1 MLDEKVINDGARYK
15 FDDLVDIT
23 EFDEL
28 LQSFYKATKIP
39 NGLVNN
45 EGKIITQAGWVS
57 ACSLFHRVNSESS
70 NCCEE
75 SNLSLMKNLREGEV
89 SYSKCK
95 NGLIDYATPIVI
107 DGKILATVFLGQVLE
122 EKPNVD
128 FFIEQAKKYN
138 YDEKQYL
145 KAINSVPIVTREK
158 MEALMDCIVKMV
170 QMLAQNKLSKL
181 NESKLKFRLEKST
194 KQQIQLKDILDFSP
208 VGVGWS
214 NQDGKIEYVNHQF
227 TKLFGYTIE
236 DLPDLDTWYKKAY
249 PDIRYR
255 NEVIVP
261 WHKEV
266 ASSIRGGTSCPELE
280 VTVTCKDGSERR
292 VFIRVSWIGNKR
304 LVNFSD
310 ITNHW
315 KSELRNR
322 AHDRM
327 LEMVAKGSN
336 LNDIL
341 FNIVQ
346 TIESEDPTSLCSILL
361 LDCDK
366 EHLKTGVSSANLPKF
381 YNEAID
387 GIKIG
392 VGVGSCGT
400 AAFLGERIIVED
412 ILNHEYWQPYLDLA
426 IKANLKACWSEP
438 IISSSGE
445 ILGTFA
451 IYHKEK
457 CCPNLM
463 DIERITFATNIA
475 AIAIENRNVKFEL
488 EHRAYYDYLTNLPN
502 RRYFIERSDVELS
515 RFHRYKGQ
523 LSIMMFDIDFFKKIN
538 DKYGHSTG
546 DLVLEKISDISRELL
561 RDVDIIGRIGGEE
574 FSVLLPQTS
583 VDEAVKVA
591 ERLRMKIFE
600 TQIVL
605 ENEISLSFT
614 ASFGVAS
621 ANNCDNIVNL
631 LNRAD
636 LALYDAKNS
645 GRNRVCLYTKENS

>member
-75 SNLSLMKNLREGEV
+75 SNLSLMKNLHEGEV

-145 KAINSVPIVTREK
+145 NAINSVPIVTREK

-400 AAFLGERIIVED
+400 AAFLGERIIVDD
-412 ILNHEYWQPYLDLA
+412 ILTHEYWQPYLDLA

-445 ILGTFA
+445 VLGTFA
-451 IYHKEK
+451 IYHKEQ

-463 DIERITFATNIA
+463 DIERITFAANIA

-502 RRYFIERSDVELS
+502 RRYFIERSEVELS

-621 ANNCDNIVNL
+621 ANNCDNIDKL